1 MYVFLLQKYIRA
13 IQDNILVA
21 IVLKALLIKMFK
33 CSINLAELRPLNEK
47 RKLSYNDKI
56 VSRR

>member
-1 MYVFLLQKYIRA
+1 MCFCEQKYIRA

-21 IVLKALLIKMFK
+21 IVLKAHLIKMFK